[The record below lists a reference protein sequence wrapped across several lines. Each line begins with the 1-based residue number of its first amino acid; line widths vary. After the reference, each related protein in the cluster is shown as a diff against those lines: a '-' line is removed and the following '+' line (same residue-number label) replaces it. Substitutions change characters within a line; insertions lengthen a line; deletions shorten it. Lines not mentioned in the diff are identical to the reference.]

1 MRFPKIQEFS
11 RQKLNGAEYRNFFE
25 RFLSLTKRTVS
36 DESDPPIEPES
47 PGVVSAD
54 VGCPLG
60 IPGVFCGVAY

>member
-36 DESDPPIEPES
+36 DESDPPIEPE
-47 PGVVSAD
+47 P
-54 VGCPLG
+54 
-60 IPGVFCGVAY
+60 

>member
-36 DESDPPIEPES
+36 DESDPPIEPEN
-47 PGVVSAD
+47 PDVV
-54 VGCPLG
+54 
-60 IPGVFCGVAY
+60 